1 MDPIADPAGPADNGG
16 TTASD
21 YRRVFEELPH
31 GMLVAGADGRI
42 LNASAPLEALFGYR
56 RGALS
61 GRRTASLLP
70 RRFRRAHLE
79 LGAGSPGPRV
89 DRAWGADDG
98 LLGRHCD
105 GSEFPIDVATAHL
118 HSGNAALVCAIVR
131 DRTAQN
137 TALDSLFGELERT
150 RVTLKSI
157 GDGVLSTDIDGRVT
171 FLNPVSERLTG
182 YSSAQA
188 RGRPVTEVFSII
200 DATTRATQADPV
212 ATSMLQDRTLCLPPG
227 TVLVRQDGSE
237 IAIEDSTAP
246 IHNHLGQVDGAVVVF
261 RDVTAARALA
271 LALAHS
277 AGHDTLT
284 GLPNRMLLNDRLD
297 HAIDGAARRR
307 GRLAVLFLDLDA
319 FKHINDSMGH
329 TAGDELLQ
337 SVALRLKA
345 CVRLS
350 DTVSRQGGDE
360 FVVLLSEVA
369 TAQSAGRS
377 ADKIVKAL
385 AAPHFVRGQPLTVS
399 VSVGIS
405 LYPDDGATT
414 EKLLQYADQAMYQA
428 KQMGRNTHCFFESEL
443 NSRAVA
449 RQAVESELRR
459 ALDMHELVLHY
470 QPKFNLATGQVNG
483 VEALVRW
490 LHPRRGLLCP
500 DQFLSVAEDCGLIVP
515 IGRWVLE
522 QACRQARAWLDDGL
536 PFGHVAV
543 NVCALEFRRK
553 DFLHGISTTLREA
566 GLPARHLELELTEG
580 VLMSDTSASVAT
592 LQELS
597 AMGVSIAVDDFGT
610 GYSSL
615 SYLRRFPIDVLKIDK
630 TFVQDLGSGAGDSAI
645 VHAIIALGASL
656 NYRVIA
662 EGIETPQQLA
672 LLSAQHCGEG
682 QGFLF
687 SRPLTADGLAALL
700 RASRPA
706 ATLRPWAVGAGPGA
720 GQAPA
725 R

>member
-1 MDPIADPAGPADNGG
+1 MNPIPDPSGTDLHSGG
-16 TTASD
+16 AAMAYHRLFD
-21 YRRVFEELPH
+21 ARHH

-42 LNASAPLEALFGYR
+42 LSASAPLEALFGYG

-70 RRFRRAHLE
+70 RRLRRAHLE
-79 LGAGSPGPRV
+79 LDAAPSGPSA

-98 LLGRHCD
+98 LLGLRRD
-105 GSEFPIDVATAHL
+105 GSEFPIGVATVHL
-118 HSGNAALVCAIVR
+118 QTGSTALVCAIVH
-131 DRTAQN
+131 DRTAQHA
-137 TALDSLFGELERT
+137 ALDSLFGESERT
-150 RVTLKSI
+150 RVTLSSI

-182 YSSAQA
+182 YSCAQA
-188 RGRPVTEVFSII
+188 RGRPFTEVFSII
-200 DATTRATQADPV
+200 DATTRAARADPV
-212 ATSMLQDRTLCLPPG
+212 ASSMRQDRMLCLPPG
-227 TVLVRQDGSE
+227 TLLVRQDGSE

-246 IHNHLGQVDGAVVVF
+246 IHNRRGQVDGAVVVF
-261 RDVTAARALA
+261 RDVTAARAQVA
-271 LALAHS
+271 ALAHS
-277 AGHDTLT
+277 ASHDTLT
-284 GLPNRMLLNDRLD
+284 GLPNRTLLNDRLD
-297 HAIDGAARRR
+297 HAIDIAARRH

-319 FKHINDSMGH
+319 FKHINDSLGH

-337 SVALRLKA
+337 SVALRLRA

-360 FVVLLSEVA
+360 FVVLLPEISS
-369 TAQSAGRS
+369 AQGAGRI

-385 AAPHFVRGQPLTVS
+385 AAPHIVRGQPLTVN

-405 LYPDDGATT
+405 LYPDDGTST
-414 EKLLQYADQAMYQA
+414 EKLLQYADLAMYQA
-428 KQMGRNTHCFFESEL
+428 KQMGRNTYCFFEREL

-449 RQAVESELRR
+449 RQSVESELRQ
-459 ALDMHELVLHY
+459 ALDREELVLHY
-470 QPKFNLATGQVNG
+470 QPKFDLASGQVNG
-483 VEALVRW
+483 VEALIRW
-490 LHPRRGLLCP
+490 LHPTRGLLGP
-500 DQFLSVAEDCGLIVP
+500 EEFLSVAEDCGLIVP
-515 IGRWVLE
+515 IGRWVLV

-553 DFLHGISTTLREA
+553 DFLQSIATTLSET
-566 GLPARHLELELTEG
+566 GLAARHLELELTEG
-580 VLMSDTSASVAT
+580 VLMSDTNASVAT
-592 LQELS
+592 LQTLS

-630 TFVQDLGSGAGDSAI
+630 TFVQDLGSGDGDSAI
-645 VHAIIALGASL
+645 VQAIIALGTSL

-662 EGIETPQQLA
+662 EGVETPQQLA
-672 LLSAQHCGEG
+672 LLNAQHCGEG

-687 SRPLTADGLAALL
+687 SRPLTADVLAALL
-700 RASRPA
+700 RTSPPA
-706 ATLRPWAVGAGPGA
+706 A
-720 GQAPA
+720 
-725 R
+725 